1 MTIWQLLTSNWNWN
15 PWILLT
21 CVALLVIYMAVMRFQ
36 LTKYALYFMVGTILI
51 LLSLLSPI
59 GILGHNYLFSAH
71 MLQHILL
78 LLIGPLFLLIGI
90 PPSLAK
96 KIISWSPIAN
106 VILVLRQP
114 LAAWLFGVGAMWIWH
129 IPVIYNISL
138 QNEGLHMLQ
147 QMSLLVMGIIF
158 WLPVFSPLE
167 EWRLTPPFATL
178 YLFSACIGCTILG
191 IIITFS
197 AVGHYPA
204 YLNPVD
210 SLGILPFIRNELYLT
225 PELDQQIGGL
235 IMWVPCC
242 LIYLLASMITI
253 ARWYKTPEADVN
265 VKPSE
270 PLSSVNSIKASTT
283 IE

>member
-96 KIISWSPIAN
+96 KIISWSPI
-106 VILVLRQP
+106 
-114 LAAWLFGVGAMWIWH
+114 GM
-129 IPVIYNISL
+129 
-138 QNEGLHMLQ
+138 
-147 QMSLLVMGIIF
+147 
-158 WLPVFSPLE
+158 
-167 EWRLTPPFATL
+167 
-178 YLFSACIGCTILG
+178 
-191 IIITFS
+191 
-197 AVGHYPA
+197 
-204 YLNPVD
+204 
-210 SLGILPFIRNELYLT
+210 
-225 PELDQQIGGL
+225 
-235 IMWVPCC
+235 
-242 LIYLLASMITI
+242 
-253 ARWYKTPEADVN
+253 
-265 VKPSE
+265 
-270 PLSSVNSIKASTT
+270 
-283 IE
+283 

>member
-1 MTIWQLLTSNWNWN
+1 MTIWQLLTLNWDWN
-15 PWILLT
+15 PGILLI

-36 LTKYALYFMVGTILI
+36 LTKYALSFVAGTILL

-59 GILGHNYLFSAH
+59 GVLGHNYLFSAH

-78 LLIGPLFLLIGI
+78 LLIVPLFLLIGI
-90 PPSLAK
+90 PQSFAK

-114 LAAWLFGVGAMWIWH
+114 LAAWFFGVGAMWIWH
-129 IPVIYNISL
+129 IPVIYNTAL

-147 QMSLLVMGIIF
+147 QMSLLVMGMIF

-225 PELDQQIGGL
+225 PEVDQQIGGL

-242 LIYLLASMITI
+242 LIYLLASMVTI
-253 ARWYKTPEADVN
+253 ARWYKTPEVDVN